1 MRMPRSLAASLNP
14 SLRTAGK
21 RLLGGRSYHVIESFP
36 AFAPNSGGSW
46 RLRASLASQGAR
58 QTFLFM
64 LDLLTSTGIQ
74 IDEAIPI
81 ALLADTDEKKD
92 AAVKLMAL
100 FEHYGSDKPNH
111 DYHLLYGAILA
122 KRDCSAVLEI
132 GLGTTDVRFVSHMH
146 GLGKPG
152 SSLRAFRDFLPDARV
167 YGADIDRSVLF
178 EEDRIATFFVDQ
190 TDPSSFSAL
199 AACLPREFDLIIDD
213 GLHAPNANL
222 ATLTFGIG
230 RLKVGGCLVIE
241 DISAH
246 ALAIWQVV
254 AAALLPPHYSARV
267 VAASDAFLFVV
278 NRHA

>member
-1 MRMPRSLAASLNP
+1 MRIPRSLAASLNP
-14 SLRTAGK
+14 SLLVAGK
-21 RLLGGRSYHVIESFP
+21 RLLGGHSYHVIESFP

-64 LDLLTSTGIQ
+64 LDLLSSTGTKIE
-74 IDEAIPI
+74 EAVPI
-81 ALLADTDEKKD
+81 AMLADTDEKKD
-92 AAVKLMAL
+92 AALKLKSL

-122 KRDCSAVLEI
+122 TRDCTALLEV

-146 GLGKPG
+146 GLGRPG
-152 SSLRAFRDFLPDARV
+152 SSLRAFRDFLPDARI

-199 AACLPREFDLIIDD
+199 AACMPTEFDLIIDD

-222 ATLTFGIG
+222 ATLTFGLG
-230 RLKVGGCLVIE
+230 QLKVGGCLVIE
-241 DISAH
+241 DISAD
-246 ALAIWQVV
+246 ALPIWQVV
-254 AAALLPPHYSARV
+254 GAALLPAHYSARV

-278 NRHA
+278 HRHA